1 VGDVELH
8 LLQGLGEKDIEPA
21 STVDEDLVEAG
32 ARDYRLQDEWKLYW
46 FKEACPLIHVGEGNG
61 YLRPPERGRDRWF
74 NAQDFSSGG
83 LLSPSVG

>member
-8 LLQGLGEKDIEPA
+8 LLQGLSEKDVDPTFA
-21 STVDEDLVEAG
+21 VDEDLVESG
-32 ARDYRLQDEWKLYW
+32 AHNYRLQDEWEPFW
-46 FKEACPLIHVGEGNG
+46 FREACPLIRAGKGNG